1 MSGVKLAGIV
11 LLTVLAHTGF
21 VGSRML
27 VSLYAIQQKA
37 SPFTIGVLMALYAL
51 LPMLLAVSAGRMID
65 RVGTLRP
72 LAWSGLLLVAGLA
85 LPYAWPALTVLFVAA
100 SLIGTS
106 FMVVHVS
113 LNHAVGSMGTPAD
126 RAVNFSWFSLAF
138 SISGFCGPLLTGFS
152 IDAAG
157 HRPTFLLLAAFP
169 AAGLLLLYFYRRSMP
184 HRHGPRSEGSDRRI
198 IDLLREPRLRGAFI
212 ASGLLAMGWDLY
224 TFVMPIFGSGIGL
237 SATTIGIV
245 MGSFAA
251 ATFAVRLV
259 MPVMAR
265 RVREWTVVTAAMA
278 IAGCAYSL
286 FPLVS
291 QVPLLIALS
300 FLLGIGL
307 GCAQPMIMAL
317 LYSASPPGRQG
328 EVVGVRTTLLNASH
342 TLLPLAFGALAA
354 LGGMGPVFWFMSAFL
369 ISGSVFARRR
379 DRRAR

>member
-1 MSGVKLAGIV
+1 MKLAAIV

-27 VSLYAIQQKA
+27 VSLYAIHRQA
-37 SPFTIGVLMALYAL
+37 SPFTIGLLMALYAL
-51 LPMLLAVSAGRMID
+51 LPMLLAVSAGRLID

-72 LAWSGLLLVAGLA
+72 LAWSGLALVAGLA
-85 LPYAWPALTVLFVAA
+85 LPYAWPALPGLFVAA
-100 SLIGTS
+100 TLIGTA

-138 SISGFCGPLLTGFS
+138 SISGFCGPLLTGLS

-169 AAGLLLLYFYRRSMP
+169 AAGLMLLYLYRHAMP
-184 HRHGPRSEGSDRRI
+184 HRHGPRVEGGQRRI
-198 IDLLREPRLRGAFI
+198 ADLLREPRLRGAFI

-224 TFVMPIFGSGIGL
+224 TFVMPIFGSAIGL
-237 SATTIGIV
+237 RATTIGVI

-251 ATFAVRLV
+251 ATFTVRLL
-259 MPVMAR
+259 MPVIAR
-265 RVREWTVVTAAMA
+265 RLREWTVVTAAMT
-278 IAGCAYSL
+278 IAGSAYAL
-286 FPLVS
+286 FPLVN
-291 QVPLLIALS
+291 QVPLLMALS

-317 LYSASPPGRQG
+317 LYAASPAGRQG

-354 LGGMGPVFWFMSAFL
+354 LGMGPVFWLMTAL
-369 ISGSVFARRR
+369 LLSGSVYAQRQRAARR
-379 DRRAR
+379 